1 MRAGAV
7 ILDAKAPNTQ
17 RCCAGDT
24 EEYGIRGRSGRRAS
38 VVRRVLRYPDASN
51 GLLFCVGTGRTRMAK
66 QRDGGRSNL
75 LGQLTSLTSSLS
87 KTALGV
93 LTSRVGGLTLDIGR
107 TLILDRG
114 QRKLLSEEQR
124 AWMARAGEAIQDAR
138 QTTGLSRD
146 ELARSLDLDDKTVLQ
161 AMEQGSATVSFD
173 MILRL
178 TSLLARNDPIPFL
191 IHLVRGFNPRLWA
204 LAEDWGIGRLP
215 TMVERDR
222 KWMNIYRG
230 NDAARQLP
238 EADFD
243 EVIAF

>member
-1 MRAGAV
+1 
-7 ILDAKAPNTQ
+7 
-17 RCCAGDT
+17 
-24 EEYGIRGRSGRRAS
+24 
-38 VVRRVLRYPDASN
+38 
-51 GLLFCVGTGRTRMAK
+51 MAK
-66 QRDGGRSNL
+66 KDEGERSNL
-75 LGQLTSLTSSLS
+75 LGQVTSLTSSLS

-124 AWMARAGEAIQDAR
+124 AWMVRAGEAIQDAR
-138 QTTGLSRD
+138 QTAGLSRD
-146 ELARSLDLDDKTVLQ
+146 DLARSLDMEDKTVLQ

-173 MILRL
+173 MILRM

-191 IHLVRGFNPRLWA
+191 VALVRGFNPRLWA
-204 LAEDWGIGRLP
+204 LAEDWGVGRLP
-215 TMVERDR
+215 TLVERDR
-222 KWMNIYRG
+222 QWMNIYRG

-243 EVIAF
+243 EVMAFCERALTMAVQFRQSGRAPADDEERED